1 MAPGQQTGVDG
12 GSIEIAVS
20 SDYQRAALS
29 LTFGFYRASIQG
41 CHQPLSIAENMFRH
55 NTAIRSASTS
65 PNASKGHPMITIDL
79 LQIPGDQPT

>member
-29 LTFGFYRASIQG
+29 LTFGFYLASIQG
-41 CHQPLSIAENMFRH
+41 CPSPFPLPRICSRH
-55 NTAIRSASTS
+55 NTAIRSASAS
-65 PNASKGHPMITIDL
+65 PNASKDHPMITIDL
-79 LQIPGDQPT
+79 LQIPGDHPT

>member
-29 LTFGFYRASIQG
+29 LTFGFYLASIQG
-41 CHQPLSIAENMFRH
+41 CHQPLSIAENMFPAQHRH
-55 NTAIRSASTS
+55 PFSVGISERIEGPSDD
-65 PNASKGHPMITIDL
+65 HD
-79 LQIPGDQPT
+79 